1 MNQRDSVT
9 SEMMRPSV
17 ESCMRPSTDSVGAMA
32 VIADALHLRINN
44 LAQLNSR
51 IKRQISKFHDLN
63 ATQKKEV
70 RDDLLEASNLA
81 GDIERGVK
89 K

>member
-1 MNQRDSVT
+1 
-9 SEMMRPSV
+9 
-17 ESCMRPSTDSVGAMA
+17 MA
-32 VIADALHLRINN
+32 
-44 LAQLNSR
+44 
-51 IKRQISKFHDLN
+51 KRQISKFHDLN